1 MFVQVQSSVD
11 PQPLLIRMLFL
22 FLLRGGRLS
31 QGRGTDLFLRRRGR
45 AEDSFVHLLI
55 LNRLRLRTV
64 NAAKAYLGGGTFS
77 APSTHGGAVISRSA
91 TELHLPP
98 FQVAEK
104 RR

>member
-1 MFVQVQSSVD
+1 M
-11 PQPLLIRMLFL
+11 
-22 FLLRGGRLS
+22 
-31 QGRGTDLFLRRRGR
+31 
-45 AEDSFVHLLI
+45 HLLI

-91 TELHLPP
+91 TELDLPP

-104 RR
+104 QR